1 MTLVSRG
8 EVLHDGLLLAR
19 KLGVINLHIELDG
32 RIVIHLMNLCK
43 LTETL
48 LEPHEETSS
57 GGLFSIYNVELIN
70 V

>member
-1 MTLVSRG
+1 MALVSRG

-19 KLGVINLHIELDG
+19 KLGVINIHIELDA
-32 RIVIHLMNLCK
+32 RIVIHLMNLWK

-48 LEPHEETSS
+48 WEPHEETSS